1 MIKTTFDNVK
11 KGSYFYLY
19 FYSEA
24 MKFLKTSY
32 EIPAHKH
39 NHHPTNAIG
48 LSGDRV
54 GHDMSIGPKA
64 PAYVK
69 SCSDLL
75 KEVDDL

>member
-1 MIKTTFDNVK
+1 MIKSTFNNVK
-11 KGSYFYLY
+11 KGSYFYL
-19 FYSEA
+19 ED

-32 EIPAHKH
+32 EILDHKR
-39 NHHPTNAIG
+39 NQHPTNAIG

-75 KEVDDL
+75 KVVDDL